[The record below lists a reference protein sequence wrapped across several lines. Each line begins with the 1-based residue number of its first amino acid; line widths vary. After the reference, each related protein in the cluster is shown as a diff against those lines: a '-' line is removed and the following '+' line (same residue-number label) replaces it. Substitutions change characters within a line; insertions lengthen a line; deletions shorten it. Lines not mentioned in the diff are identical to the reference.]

1 MQLENSPL
9 RSMFLYDFRSAKELS
24 TDTDTDTDRDRRVS
38 SLIFAAAS
46 QIK

>member
-24 TDTDTDTDRDRRVS
+24 TDTDTDRDRRVS
-38 SLIFAAAS
+38 LLIFASAS